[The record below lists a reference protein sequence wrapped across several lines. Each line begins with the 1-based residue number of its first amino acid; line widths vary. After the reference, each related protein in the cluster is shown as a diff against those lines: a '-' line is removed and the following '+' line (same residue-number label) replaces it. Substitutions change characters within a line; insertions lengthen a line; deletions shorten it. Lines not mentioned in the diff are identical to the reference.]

1 MKFLKH
7 AVAALCILTSVNAA
21 AGPINF
27 THSTSEGE
35 IYNIEQLSAY
45 TTGGDDMNGVLVTVN
60 YLDGTSDTAEF
71 DAGSIGDNY
80 GAASGNG
87 WSLSFNGGSTFSSNW
102 LFDFASGASAVT
114 SLIIDGIAGG
124 VLFDYLYS
132 FDVSTPDSARGGPG
146 SNNGP
151 SNVSSSQN
159 LNSMSFEYSDQVALN
174 DVIYGDLFATL
185 RINFDSALTAGNDVQ
200 FRTDTDNLIGNFT
213 KVNDIPEP
221 STTLLFAL
229 SLIAVG
235 LRKRFN

>member
-1 MKFLKH
+1 MKYLKH
-7 AVAALCILTSVNAA
+7 AVAAFCMLTSVNAA
-21 AGPINF
+21 AGPISF

-35 IYNIEQLSAY
+35 TYNIEQLSAY

-60 YLDGTSDTAEF
+60 YLNGTSETAAY
-71 DAGSIGDNY
+71 DVGSIGDNY
-80 GAASGNG
+80 GAATGNG

-102 LFDFASGASAVT
+102 LFDFSNNNSAVT
-114 SLIIDGIAGG
+114 SLVIDGIAGG

-146 SNNGP
+146 NSNGP

-174 DVIYGDLFATL
+174 DMVYGDLFATL
-185 RINFDSALTAGNDVQ
+185 RISFDSTLTAGNDAV
-200 FRTDTDNLIGNFT
+200 FRTDTDNLIGSFT